1 MDELTLVAR
10 GQLEQA
16 RQSPNGRAARLL
28 LHLNMLRQSL
38 IALTQGS
45 ILGEHDAPHAASV
58 LVLSGSVQISTE
70 SGQMVS
76 LAAGELAEVP
86 QERHDLMALSDAVVL
101 LTTVTGV

>member
-38 IALTQGS
+38 IALTQGAVM
-45 ILGEHDAPHAASV
+45 GEHESPHAASV
-58 LVLSGSVQISTE
+58 LVLAGSVQISTE
-70 SGQMVS
+70 SGGMVS
-76 LAAGELAEVP
+76 LGAGELAEVP